1 MSPHTFFFQNFEG
14 EILFSMK
21 QNIFKFV
28 LLAVGLILFA
38 VTLYIYSPNRTKYTR
53 VTVAA
58 NAQTKTTPDTAL
70 ITFSVVTQNKDA
82 LAAQQEN
89 AKRSEAVKT
98 AVEALTRNAQA
109 KIKTSNY
116 NLAPDY
122 DYSGA
127 QTKIS
132 GYDVTNSVTISI
144 KDLNLV
150 GAVIDAAT
158 KAGANGVEGVRFVI
172 GDNSPKQG
180 DALAL
185 VTAQAMAK
193 AEAIAKSLNG
203 KIIRV
208 VETHEGG
215 VPILPPSGSEY
226 AANAMASNATA
237 AKPSYATSLQSG
249 SIEMRSNVILVVEVE
264 M

>member
-1 MSPHTFFFQNFEG
+1 
-14 EILFSMK
+14 MK
-21 QNIFKFV
+21 QNIFKFI
-28 LLAVGLILFA
+28 LLGAGLILFA
-38 VTLYIYSPNRTKYTR
+38 VTLYVYSPSRTKYAR
-53 VTVAA
+53 ITVAA
-58 NAQTKTTPDTAL
+58 DAQTKTAPDTAL

-89 AKRSEAVKT
+89 AKRSEAVKA
-98 AVEALTRNAQA
+98 AVEAVTNNAQA
-109 KIKTSNY
+109 EIKTSNY
-116 NLAPDY
+116 NLSPDY
-122 DYSGA
+122 DYSGS

-158 KAGANGVEGVRFVI
+158 KAGANSVEGVKFII

-180 DALAL
+180 DALATA
-185 VTAQAMAK
+185 TAQAMAK

-203 KIIRV
+203 KVVRV
-208 VETHEGG
+208 VETYEGG
-215 VPILPPSGSEY
+215 VPILPSSSEY
-226 AANAMASNATA
+226 GSNSTAANRSL
-237 AKPSYATSLQSG
+237 AKPSYMTSVQAG
-249 SIEMRSNVILVVEVE
+249 SIDMHSNVILVVEVE

>member
-1 MSPHTFFFQNFEG
+1 
-14 EILFSMK
+14 MK
-21 QNIFKFV
+21 QNIFKFI
-28 LLAVGLILFA
+28 LLGVGLILFA
-38 VTLYIYSPNRTKYTR
+38 VTLYIYSPSRKKYTR
-53 VTVAA
+53 ITVAA
-58 NAQTKTTPDTAL
+58 DAQTKTAPDTAL

-89 AKRSEAVKT
+89 AKRSEAVKI
-98 AVEALTRNAQA
+98 AVEAVTQNAQA
-109 KIKTSNY
+109 EIKTSNY

-122 DYSGA
+122 DYSGS

-158 KAGANGVEGVRFVI
+158 KAGANSVEGVRFVI

-180 DALAL
+180 DALAMA
-185 VTAQAMAK
+185 TAQALAK
-193 AEAIAKSLNG
+193 AEAIAGSLNG
-203 KIIRV
+203 KIVRV
-208 VETHEGG
+208 IETYEGG
-215 VPILPPSGSEY
+215 VPILPSSSEY
-226 AANAMASNATA
+226 SSNSAMAMANATS
-237 AKPSYATSLQSG
+237 AKPSYSTSVQSG
-249 SIEMRSNVILVVEVE
+249 SIDMRSNVILVVEVE

>member
-1 MSPHTFFFQNFEG
+1 
-14 EILFSMK
+14 MK
-21 QNIFKFV
+21 QNIFKFI
-28 LLAVGLILFA
+28 LLATGLILFA
-38 VTLYIYSPNRTKYTR
+38 VTLYVYSPSRKKYTR
-53 VTVAA
+53 ITVAA
-58 NAQTKTTPDTAL
+58 DAQTKTAADTAL

-98 AVEALTRNAQA
+98 AVEAVVKDAQA
-109 KIKTSNY
+109 EIKTSNY
-116 NLAPDY
+116 NLSPDY
-122 DYSGA
+122 DYSGS

-144 KDLNLV
+144 TDLNLV

-158 KAGANGVEGVRFVI
+158 KAGANSVDGVRFII

-180 DALAL
+180 DALAMA
-185 VTAQAMAK
+185 TAQAMAK

-203 KIIRV
+203 KIVRV

-215 VPILPPSGSEY
+215 VPILPSSSSEY
-226 AANAMASNATA
+226 NSNATMA
-237 AKPSYATSLQSG
+237 AANTSLAKPSYSTSIQSG

-264 M
+264 V